1 MHINRQDLT
10 WQIAFT
16 YMGAI
21 VGAGFASGQEL
32 LKFFVVFGVQG
43 LAGTLFAGL
52 MFAFLGWLILKT
64 VVRERMQDYHHYLT
78 YLFGKKISFWVDIIL
93 GLYLC
98 LGLAVM
104 LVASGSLFRELYGW
118 PLWGGFTLTA
128 VIVYIALLMGAEGIL
143 WLNTALIPG
152 LILMGLGVSGVYISR
167 SGLEV
172 EALRSGVNLVGD
184 NWLLATLLYVAYNLV
199 TGVVILSSLGHTAS
213 AGGTKGVILGG
224 LGLGIMAGVM
234 SLALSLAGGIIADQ
248 DIPMLILASRLHPA
262 AGWVYSLALWFA
274 LLTTALC
281 DGYGLLQRLRTI
293 FPYPRY
299 ITAFLILLPTIPFI
313 GWRFANVVGIVYPL
327 LGYLGLVL
335 LTAIIYRGL
344 SWRKITGKR
353 R

>member
-1 MHINRQDLT
+1 MRKNRQNLT

-16 YMGAI
+16 YMGAV

-32 LKFFVVFGVQG
+32 LKFFVAFGVEG
-43 LAGTLFAGL
+43 LAGTIFAGL
-52 MFAFLGWLILKT
+52 MFSFLGWLILKT
-64 VVRERMQDYHHYLT
+64 VIKEKMHDYRHYLA

-93 GLYLC
+93 GFHLC

-104 LVASGSLFRELYGW
+104 LVASGSLFKELYGW
-118 PLWGGFTLTA
+118 PLWGGFTLTIC
-128 VIVYIALLMGAEGIL
+128 IVYLVLLMGAEGIL

-152 LILMGLGVSGVYISR
+152 LILTGLGVSGVYISR
-167 SGLEV
+167 SGLEPV
-172 EALRSGVNLVGD
+172 VVGAGANLVGD

-199 TGVVILSSLGHTAS
+199 TGVVILPSLGPA
-213 AGGTKGVILGG
+213 AAEGGTRGAVLGG

-234 SLALSLAGGIIADQ
+234 SLALSLGGEMIMNQ
-248 DIPMLILASRLHPA
+248 DLPMLIMANCLHPA
-262 AGWVYSLALWFA
+262 AGWIYSLALWFA

-281 DGYGLLQRLRTI
+281 DGYGLLQRMRTV

-299 ITAFLILLPTIPFI
+299 ITALIILLPTIPFV
-313 GWRFANVVGIVYPL
+313 GWRFAHVVGIVYPL

-335 LTAIIYRGL
+335 LAAIIYRGL
-344 SWRKITGKR
+344 FRHKLTDKR